1 MAVMSRM
8 LRRWRSE
15 SGAELIE
22 LALVLPILL
31 LLCAAII
38 DFGFLFR
45 SWETAVNAARE
56 GARVGSLPNYADAD
70 VYARVNLYMQAAGID
85 PGAYVSN
92 VQPTSLAVGPGSVQ
106 ARAVSVT
113 VTHQF
118 IIFDPIS
125 AFFGGGIGSVDVTGV
140 AEMRL
145 EQQAVAGP

>member
-1 MAVMSRM
+1 MAVISRM

-22 LALVLPILL
+22 LALVVPILL

-56 GARVGSLPNYADAD
+56 GARVGALPGYSETD
-70 VYARVNLYMQAAGID
+70 VLNRVDLYMQAAGLQD
-85 PGAYVSN
+85 ADYTRAMADTTFPVGAL
-92 VQPTSLAVGPGSVQ
+92 TVQ

-113 VTHQF
+113 ITHQF

-125 AFFGGGIGSVDVTGV
+125 AFFGDGIGSVDVTGR